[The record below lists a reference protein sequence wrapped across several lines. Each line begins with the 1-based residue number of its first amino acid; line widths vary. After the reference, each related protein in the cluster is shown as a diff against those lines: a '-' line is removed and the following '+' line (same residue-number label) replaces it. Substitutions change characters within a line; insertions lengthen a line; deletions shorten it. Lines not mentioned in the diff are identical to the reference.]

1 MVMNDVYTDTQI
13 RLILAGGG
21 GRRYCGA
28 QYSQRDEVL
37 SWDFHTIHV
46 LRAHRT
52 AVQYSKIINITTIHW
67 NVRNWFD
74 LSKL

>member
-1 MVMNDVYTDTQI
+1 MVMNDEYTYTQI

-37 SWDFHTIHV
+37 SWDFHTIHG

-67 NVRNWFD
+67 NVRN
-74 LSKL
+74 